1 MWHQVKHD
9 YHDHL
14 QCACSVEESPK
25 CRITQIIGGNANV
38 KFPLKLHE
46 LLDNAE
52 RNGIADIISWQIHGR
67 AFTIHKKKE
76 FSLRVMPQYFNQ
88 TKRSSF
94 IRQLSL
100 YGFLRITQGR
110 DKGAYY
116 HERFLRGKPCLTKG
130 ILRQKIKG
138 TKVKGLPSPETE
150 PNFYSM
156 PFVPEL
162 HKFIS
167 SLNATE
173 SNSPEPPKMSENS
186 FTHILNSDKNEIRSL
201 NRRSIQND
209 HAKPFEPEPNIKEM
223 NADGYHDVFSW
234 EANSCRDLLFDS
246 PIEEE
251 SLMNTLIHIP
261 DHLSLHSS
269 HFDDTVSLGTLN
281 TKPECS
287 STLHSD
293 NVDELSFENI
303 HPTSVVYFSSNECKV
318 LLALLDDNK

>member
-14 QCACSVEESPK
+14 QCACNVEESSK
-25 CRITQIIGGNANV
+25 CINTQLIGGKTNV

-52 RNGIADIISWQIHGR
+52 RDGIADIVSWQIHGR
-67 AFTIHKKKE
+67 AFTIHNQKE

-88 TKRSSF
+88 SKRSSF

-116 HERFLRGKPCLTKG
+116 HERFLRGKSCLIKG

-156 PFVPEL
+156 PFVPQL
-162 HKFIS
+162 HKFIPN
-167 SLNATE
+167 LNGTE
-173 SNSPEPPKMSENS
+173 TNTPQPPKISEYS
-186 FTHILNSDKNEIRSL
+186 FTHILNSDKNEIHSL
-201 NRRSIQND
+201 NHRTIQND
-209 HAKPFEPEPNIKEM
+209 HANLFEPEPNINEM

-234 EANSCRDLLFDS
+234 ETNSYCGMLFDS

-261 DHLSLHSS
+261 DHLSLHSL
-269 HFDDTVSLGTLN
+269 HFDDTVSHGTLN
-281 TKPECS
+281 TQPECP

-293 NVDELSFENI
+293 DVEELSFENT
-303 HPTSVVYFSSNECKV
+303 HPTSVVYFSSNEYKV
-318 LLALLDDNK
+318 LLALLDDDD